1 MSKTFSK
8 CPGHLVNVHIHF
20 SKYPSKIMSWWK
32 VGFGHKRHSI
42 ISYALTSSALPVAY
56 SNSLGRSWWPWSYR
70 GTSKGGRDG
79 EKKAVSRW
87 ETPRL
92 KCSVIVK
99 TNWKPRSRG
108 LKTSPRDPVNLCLIW
123 SIDIRGGMDWKRPI
137 NAQRRLNIHSL
148 LVGGTVFDH
157 IRVTSQYSISPTQGL
172 AGWLLLGCKAEFTES
187 ISAKAGLTVWTLLSH
202 MCNVSE
208 AQ

>member
-1 MSKTFSK
+1 
-8 CPGHLVNVHIHF
+8 
-20 SKYPSKIMSWWK
+20 MSWWK

-137 NAQRRLNIHSL
+137 TAQRHLNIHTCRWHCLWSHGVRSL
-148 LVGGTVFDH
+148 CSP
-157 IRVTSQYSISPTQGL
+157 RSINDVVVCDAHRDSMTDDRPKGEYQMLCTP
-172 AGWLLLGCKAEFTES
+172 S
-187 ISAKAGLTVWTLLSH
+187 LTTWH
-202 MCNVSE
+202 NRNWDMF
-208 AQ
+208 